1 MRQLR
6 AFLCLFSWLS
16 LCAAG
21 AQAQVLSGA
30 GSTFAAPLYVAAAEK
45 LGGKH
50 QFSLNYSSVGSAEGI
65 KRIHDHS
72 VDFGATDQPLNRQ
85 ELNSS
90 GLLQFPTAI
99 GGVAVTANLPG
110 FNVSQLKLDGPVL
123 ADIFLGK
130 IKSWNDARI
139 AELNPGQSLPR
150 TPIKVIVRAEGSGTA
165 YLFGRYLSRVSTE
178 WKERGRA
185 AVASATSVPSNATVL
200 QAIQASAG
208 AIGYLEYGYAQ
219 DNKLPVVQLRNAF
232 GTFVSPNSDT
242 IAAAVRAADWEL
254 MFMDQNPTFEIDTV
268 NVACPS
274 CWPITGLTYV
284 VVSRRWIEN
293 NKGNA
298 FMRFLEALLND
309 GDAVAKEENYVTL
322 PSRAKNLVKVTLR
335 SQLQDGKGNRLRTLL
350 ERMEFPH
357 ELLAR
362 AD

>member
-6 AFLCLFSWLS
+6 AFLCLFFWLS
-16 LCAAG
+16 LCAVS
-21 AQAQVLSGA
+21 AQAQLLSGA
-30 GSTFAAPLYVAAAEK
+30 GSTFAAPLYVAAGER

-50 QFSLNYSSVGSAEGI
+50 QFSLNYSSVGSAEGL
-65 KRIHDHS
+65 KRIQEHT
-72 VDFGATDQPLNRQ
+72 VDFGATDQPLSRQ
-85 ELNSS
+85 ALNSS

-130 IKSWNDARI
+130 IRNWNDVRI
-139 AELNPGQSLPR
+139 AELNPGQNLPR
-150 TPIKVIVRAEGSGTA
+150 TPIKVVVRAEGSGTA
-165 YLFGRYLSRVSTE
+165 FLFSQYLSRVSAE
-178 WKERGRA
+178 WRERGR
-185 AVASATSVPSNATVL
+185 VALATVTPAKSNATVL
-200 QAIQASAG
+200 QAIQAAAG
-208 AIGYLEYGYAQ
+208 TIGYLEYGYAQ

-232 GTFVSPNSDT
+232 GTFVGPNSDT

-254 MFMDQNPTFEIDTV
+254 MFMDSNPTFEIDTV

-284 VVSRRWIEN
+284 VVPRRWAEN

-298 FMRFLEALLND
+298 FIRFLEALLND
-309 GDAVAKEENYVTL
+309 GDAVAREENYVSL

-335 SQLQDGKGNRLRTLL
+335 SQLQDGKGNRLRTRF
-350 ERMEFPH
+350 ESMEFPQQ
-357 ELLAR
+357 LLAR